1 MSKADQILLIAGE
14 KSGEEHALSFVPE
27 LMRRF
32 PELQFYGVGGDTL
45 KEKGMELLYHLKDFS
60 SWGFTEVIGKIPFY
74 FKALKHIE
82 VEVERRNTKVA
93 ILIDFQD
100 FNMRLAKKLS
110 KKGVKVL
117 YYVAPQAWAWKE
129 WRAKVLEECTHTL
142 FTIIPFEEQW
152 FKERGVQRV
161 SGVSHP
167 LWFHYHQRIDDSKLD
182 SAAKPFENFEKTV
195 NLLLLPGSRNFEV
208 DGLLNEFFE
217 AIDLLKSRFNLN
229 ISMVRSPNVNEKIY
243 EPWLDRIHKIYES
256 EELPNALEEA
266 DFAFAASGTVTL
278 ACAIFQVPTVVAYK
292 SSLLNVFI
300 YYTFISYDGPIS
312 LANIVHQKRVFPELT
327 HNLATGY
334 NLATSLQEWL
344 TSRESYETIKGELKK
359 TIHLI
364 DKSGSDIPGQM
375 GEVIKESYGQ

>member
-1 MSKADQILLIAGE
+1 MSKTDQILLIAGE

-27 LMRRF
+27 LMKQHPHAHF
-32 PELQFYGVGGDTL
+32 FGVGGDEL
-45 KEKGMELLYHLKDFS
+45 SAKGMELLYHLKDFS

-74 FKALKHIE
+74 FNALKKIEAE
-82 VEVERRNTKVA
+82 VEKRNAKIA

-117 YYVAPQAWAWKE
+117 YYVAPQAWAWKA

-142 FTIIPFEEQW
+142 FTIIPFEEKW
-152 FKERGVQRV
+152 FKDRGVKRV
-161 SGVSHP
+161 SGISHP
-167 LWFHYHQRIDDSKLD
+167 LWYHYHQRISDQKLD
-182 SAAKPFENFEKTV
+182 QTAKPFEKFKESV

-208 DGLLNEFFE
+208 SGLLSEYFE
-217 AIDLLKSRFNLN
+217 AIDILKNDYNLK
-229 ISMVRSPNVNEKIY
+229 ISMVRSSNVNEKIY
-243 EPWLDRIHKIYES
+243 EPWLDKVDKIFEN
-256 EELPNALEEA
+256 EELAHALEEA

-278 ACAIFQVPTVVAYK
+278 TCAIFQVPSVVAYK

-300 YYTFISYDGPIS
+300 YYTFINYDGPIS
-312 LANIVHQKRVFPELT
+312 LANIVHEKVIFPELT

-334 NLATSLQEWL
+334 NLANSLKQWL
-344 TSRESYETIKGELKK
+344 TSRDNYETIKTELKK

-364 DKSGSDIPGQM
+364 DRSGSDIPGQM
-375 GEVIKESYGQ
+375 GEVIKECYGQ

>member
-1 MSKADQILLIAGE
+1 LSKADQILLIAGE

-27 LMRRF
+27 LMNRF
-32 PELQFYGVGGDTL
+32 PNAHFFGVGGDEL
-45 KEKGMELLYHLKDFS
+45 ASKGMELLYHLKDFS

-74 FKALKHIE
+74 FNALKRLEHE
-82 VEVERRNTKVA
+82 VEKRNAKIA

-142 FTIIPFEEQW
+142 FTIIPFEEKW
-152 FKERGVQRV
+152 FKERGVKRV
-161 SGVSHP
+161 IGTSHP
-167 LWFHYHQRIDDSKLD
+167 LWHHYHERVEREQLGIS
-182 SAAKPFENFEKTV
+182 AKPFEKFKQSV

-208 DGLLNEFFE
+208 SGLLNEYFE
-217 AIDLLKSRFNLN
+217 AIKLLRSQFNLK

-243 EPWLDRIHKIYES
+243 EPWLDQIDKLYES
-256 EELPNALEEA
+256 DELPDALVEA
-266 DFAFAASGTVTL
+266 DFAMAASGTVTL

-292 SSLLNVFI
+292 SSLLNVYI
-300 YYTFISYDGPIS
+300 YYTFINYDGPIS
-312 LANIVHQKRVFPELT
+312 LANIVHQRLIFPELT

-334 NLATSLQEWL
+334 NLAQGLLEWL
-344 TSRESYETIKGELKK
+344 TSRESYETIKSELEK
-359 TIHLI
+359 TLNLI

-375 GEVIKESYGQ
+375 GEVIRESYGQ